1 MTDSNDGRTIKE
13 SDSWKKYFYDLT
25 VHEKN
30 RVINDSARERS
41 RSEHWFYVRECCVRS
56 FQYPIPKPVNH
67 FYWRSDKPLND
78 RRNWLAL
85 SQNTKY
91 IIRLHG
97 NCRAFGLRLQS
108 QSLESRLFGHPSLGL
123 RLQRTHVRVDPNIAF
138 SRRIQKRNKIN
149 ILLAFKEVGTDLF

>member
-1 MTDSNDGRTIKE
+1 MTDSNGLKSIEET
-13 SDSWKKYFYDLT
+13 DSWKNYFTILPFM
-25 VHEKN
+25 KN
-30 RVINDSARERS
+30 HVINDSARERS

-85 SQNTKY
+85 FQNTKY
-91 IIRLHG
+91 IIRLQG
-97 NCRAFGLRLQS
+97 NRRAFGLRLQS
-108 QSLESRLFGHPSLGL
+108 QSLKSRVSGHPSSGL